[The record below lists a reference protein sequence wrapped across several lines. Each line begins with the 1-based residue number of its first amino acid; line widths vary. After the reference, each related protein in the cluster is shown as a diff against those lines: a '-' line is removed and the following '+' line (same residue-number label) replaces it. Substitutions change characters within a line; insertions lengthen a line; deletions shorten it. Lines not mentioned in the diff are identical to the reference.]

1 MKTWRALIVD
11 DEKLAREELITQLSV
26 YKQIEIIGEASDVE
40 SAYNMVLTNKP
51 NLVFLDIDLGPYTGF
66 DLLARIDTGYKV
78 IFVTAHDEYAIRAF
92 EVNALDYLLKPVW
105 EDRLGACIK
114 RLGDPHSDKLPE
126 KLDSHDQILVK
137 MRSSSRFI
145 RVNEITCIESC
156 ADYTRIYSSK
166 KISGLV
172 HHTLKRWLER
182 LPSDNFI
189 RIHKSY
195 LINTNFVDRIE
206 KAVNTGIMAYLEF
219 PDKPL
224 PVSRRFG
231 SRLFADYRP

>member
-11 DEKLAREELITQLSV
+11 DEKLARDELKTQLEA
-26 YKQIEIIGEASDVE
+26 YKQIDIIGESSDVE
-40 SAYNMVLTNKP
+40 SAYSMIVSTRP
-51 NLVFLDIDLGPYTGF
+51 NLVFLDIDLGSNTGF
-66 DLLARIDTGYKV
+66 DLLARIDTGFKV

-114 RLGDPHSDKLPE
+114 RLGDPHSEKLPE
-126 KLDSHDQILVK
+126 KLDCHDQILVK

-156 ADYTRIYSSK
+156 ADYTRIYSSR

-172 HHTLKRWLER
+172 HHTMKRWLER
-182 LPSDNFI
+182 LPCSDFI

-195 LINTNFVDRIE
+195 IINSNYVDRIDRSSEDGVHAYVVFPE
-206 KAVNTGIMAYLEF
+206 KA
-219 PDKPL
+219 L
-224 PVSRRFG
+224 PVSRRYG
-231 SRLFADYRP
+231 SKLFAEYRP